1 MTEQD
6 LIEIKWTAAFA
17 GFGVD
22 WLFSELAG
30 LGVMALVLVLKGMS
44 LDSAEAIPAEVVLA
58 RQLVGVLGAV
68 VGGVVAGYLARRRG
82 SLHGLLGSLIGLVV
96 FFCSIPLL
104 EDLALNVGDLGFIV
118 LNLVGAAYGGKLGER
133 WRARREEDA

>member
-1 MTEQD
+1 MTDQD

-22 WLFSELAG
+22 WLFSELIG
-30 LGVMALVLVLKGMS
+30 LGVTTLMLSIKGIG
-44 LDSAEAIPAEVVLA
+44 LDSTEAIPVDVVLA
-58 RQLVGVLGAV
+58 RQFVGVVGAV

-82 SLHGLLGSLIGLVV
+82 SLHGVLGSVIGLIV

-104 EDLALNVGDLGFIV
+104 ADLTLNIGDLGFVV
-118 LNLVGAAYGGKLGER
+118 LNLVGAGYGGKMGEQ
-133 WRARREEDA
+133 WRARREGDG